1 MKKYRKNPKDN
12 DELQKAIKFLV
23 FSIEK
28 SGKNPKPVITHSIRT
43 AFYLDY
49 LGYSKDTVIAGLLHD
64 LPEDSEVTL
73 EDIEDRFGEKVRK
86 LVASCTFD
94 KKIEDKTERYKDS
107 LDKAVKSGKEAL
119 VLRAAD
125 LLDNSHYYHL
135 VKDEETYKRLLDKLD
150 YFLQVSKKI
159 ISKEKVYKDLFN
171 NRKALNKEV
180 RNNIFSKK

>member
-1 MKKYRKNPKDN
+1 MRKHTKKPEDN
-12 DELQKAIKFLV
+12 SEIEKAIKFLV

-28 SGKNPKPVITHSIRT
+28 SGKNPKPIIIHSIRT

-49 LGYSKDTVIAGLLHD
+49 LGYSKNIVIAGLLHD

-73 EDIEDRFGEKVRK
+73 ADVEEKFGKKVRK

-94 KKIEDKTERYKDS
+94 RGIKDRAERYKDNF
-107 LDKAVKSGKEAL
+107 DKAARLGKEAL